1 VGVGKLL
8 PLFVAVPIGVGFLM
22 PLLDKLRRDRILD
35 VVAIVASL
43 FLFVLTVVLLNG
55 GGDSVYWMGDWKPT
69 LLEGKTLLGICLVS
83 DGLSRLLVL
92 IVNAVAFLV
101 VIFSSDYMK
110 RYTNRGLFY
119 SLFFLMVAGMNGV
132 VLTGDFFNLYVFL
145 EVASIASYALVA
157 FGCESEELEA
167 SFKYLVLGAIGTLLV
182 LTGVALLYGLTGTLN
197 MGQVAKILASG
208 ETPMSPAY
216 LALGMFLAGFGVKAA
231 MVPFH
236 AWLPDAHPSAP
247 APISAML
254 SGVLIKAVG
263 VYVLCRIVFN
273 VFVLTPAA
281 VHVLMALGVTSM
293 VAGGF
298 LMVGQWDLKRL
309 LAYSSISHMG
319 YVVLAVGVAGEVL
332 VKDGSVA
339 LASLALFGGLFHLLN
354 HATFKSLLFLCSGA
368 IECAT
373 GTRDLKEL
381 GGLGKRMPVTSGC
394 TRIASLSIAGVPP
407 FNGFWSK
414 LIIVIAVAWAGHYW
428 LAAVTVL
435 VSFVTLV
442 TFVKVQRYVVQ
453 GEPSG
458 KTASA
463 REVSAGMTMPMVVL
477 ATLCVV
483 MGLIAVLYG
492 PFRKN
497 VLDSAVD
504 AMAGE
509 TAGYISK
516 FQLPE

>member
-8 PLFVAVPIGVGFLM
+8 PLFVAVPLGVGFIM
-22 PLLDKLRRDRILD
+22 PLLDKLRRERILD
-35 VVAIVASL
+35 AVAIVTSL
-43 FLFVLTVVLLNG
+43 FLFVLTVVLLTG
-55 GGDSVYWMGDWKPT
+55 GGDSVYWMGDWKPR

-110 RYTNRGLFY
+110 RYTSRGLFY

-145 EVASIASYALVA
+145 EVASISSYALVA

-208 ETPMSPAY
+208 ETPMKPAY
-216 LALGMFLAGFGVKAA
+216 LALGLFLAGFGVKAA

-273 VFVLTPAA
+273 VFALTPHGA
-281 VHVLMALGVTSM
+281 HVLMALGIISM

-319 YVVLAVGVAGEVL
+319 YVVLAVG
-332 VKDGSVA
+332 
-339 LASLALFGGLFHLLN
+339 
-354 HATFKSLLFLCSGA
+354 
-368 IECAT
+368 
-373 GTRDLKEL
+373 
-381 GGLGKRMPVTSGC
+381 
-394 TRIASLSIAGVPP
+394 
-407 FNGFWSK
+407 
-414 LIIVIAVAWAGHYW
+414 
-428 LAAVTVL
+428 LAAVPLQWGHRARRRNTRPQGARRTGQAHAHHVGLHPHRLAQHRRRAALQRVL
-435 VSFVTLV
+435 VETDHRHRRRVGRSL
-442 TFVKVQRYVVQ
+442 
-453 GEPSG
+453 
-458 KTASA
+458 
-463 REVSAGMTMPMVVL
+463 
-477 ATLCVV
+477 
-483 MGLIAVLYG
+483 
-492 PFRKN
+492 
-497 VLDSAVD
+497 LDRRRD
-504 AMAGE
+504 GAGE
-509 TAGYISK
+509 FCDAGDVRQGPAIRRAGRT
-516 FQLPE
+516 FGQNRFRP